1 MLHPHAGDAV
11 TVGQQGEGPR
21 AIAHLD
27 AVVARDPQL
36 LIEEARPATPRLDDD
51 AAPELHLAVDHERL
65 AAEDGHEANALLG
78 QPQKSGE
85 GLGDQPLAERAI
97 RAIAGKAEHV
107 VIERHGGI
115 ARPEERRVGKECV
128 SQGSYRWWPV
138 K

>member
-1 MLHPHAGDAV
+1 MCFFFKQKTAYEMRISDWSSDVCSSDLAV

-97 RAIAGKAEHV
+97 RAIADRTS
-107 VIERHGGI
+107 ERLNSSH
-115 ARPEERRVGKECV
+115 
-128 SQGSYRWWPV
+128 
-138 K
+138 